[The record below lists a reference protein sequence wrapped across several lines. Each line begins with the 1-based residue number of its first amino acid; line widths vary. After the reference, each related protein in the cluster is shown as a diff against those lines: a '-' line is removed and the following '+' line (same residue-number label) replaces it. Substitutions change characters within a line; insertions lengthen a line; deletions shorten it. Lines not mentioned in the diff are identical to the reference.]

1 MSKMDT
7 RQVVKFCIYCTLVGT
22 FIYLIFEACFN
33 WYEEKIVQSTIN
45 RPIWN
50 MNMTM
55 PSMTICPLSGDFS
68 DNPIK
73 AKDILETWDD
83 FLPFNI
89 TATYEGNR

>member
-1 MSKMDT
+1 MDT

-55 PSMTICPLSGDFS
+55 PSMTICPLSKDLFNG
-68 DNPIK
+68 IK
-73 AKDILETWDD
+73 AKDILEISDD

-89 TATYEGNR
+89 SAMYDGNK